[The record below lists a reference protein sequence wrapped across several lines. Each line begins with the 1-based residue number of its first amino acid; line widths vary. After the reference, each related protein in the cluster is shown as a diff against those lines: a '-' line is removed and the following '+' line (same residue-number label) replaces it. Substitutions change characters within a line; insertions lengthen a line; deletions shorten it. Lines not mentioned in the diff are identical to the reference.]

1 MKKNLLYLCVGL
13 VLGAIAATAAIRLI
27 TRTDTVFWSKED
39 MTVVL
44 NSTVQVRAD
53 ADTSQLLRE
62 LYIPKGTSFN
72 DGGVGHTS
80 ERTLKLSIGVPEEDM
95 AGLFHKGTVKGADL
109 ITDMLML
116 YERRPDERAE
126 VQ

>member
-13 VLGAIAATAAIRLI
+13 VLGAIAAAVTIRLI
-27 TRTDTVFWSKED
+27 TRTDTVFWSEED
-39 MTVVL
+39 MTVIL
-44 NSTVQVRAD
+44 NSTVQVRTD

-62 LYIPKGTSFN
+62 LHIPKGTSFN
-72 DGGVGHTS
+72 DGGVGHTH
-80 ERTLKLSIGVPEEDM
+80 ERTLMLSIGVPEEDM
-95 AGLFHKGTVKGADL
+95 AGLFHKGRVKGADL